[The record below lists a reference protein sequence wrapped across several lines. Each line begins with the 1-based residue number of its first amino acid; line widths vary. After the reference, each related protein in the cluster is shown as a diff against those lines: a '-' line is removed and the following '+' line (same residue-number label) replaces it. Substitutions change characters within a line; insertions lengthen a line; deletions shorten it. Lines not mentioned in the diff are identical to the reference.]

1 VSVVVIG
8 LNHRTAPLDL
18 LERMA
23 IGDHQMAKALHD
35 LIGRENLSEA
45 VLVSTCT
52 RTEVYAVAERFH
64 GAFGDIRSFMGDL
77 SFLPPEEFADHLYVH
92 YDTSAAAHLFAVTSG
107 LDSVVLGEN
116 EIQGQIKKAW
126 EHARDEGTAG
136 KTLNLLFR
144 HALQAGKRARTETGI
159 ARSIAS
165 VSAAAV
171 AMATDRLGEL
181 SGKRVLV
188 LGAGDMGEGMVT
200 ALVGAG
206 VGEVV
211 VANRTRSRA
220 ESLAARVGGTA
231 VSLLDVPD
239 ELADVDVLLTST
251 GAQALMIEAADL
263 APVMAGR
270 PDRPLLVVDIAMPRD
285 VEAAVGDL
293 QGVTLLDMDDLRAFA
308 ERGVAERRREVGKVE
323 AILEDEMQGYL
334 GASSAREVAPTI
346 VALRDRAE
354 ATRLAELD
362 RFRSRLT
369 YLEPSELEAVEAL
382 SRSLVA
388 KLLHDPTVALKGA
401 AGSSKGDRL
410 IAALRELFGI
420 EA

>member
-1 VSVVVIG
+1 
-8 LNHRTAPLDL
+8 
-18 LERMA
+18 
-23 IGDHQMAKALHD
+23 
-35 LIGRENLSEA
+35 
-45 VLVSTCT
+45 
-52 RTEVYAVAERFH
+52 
-64 GAFGDIRSFMGDL
+64 
-77 SFLPPEEFADHLYVH
+77 
-92 YDTSAAAHLFAVTSG
+92 
-107 LDSVVLGEN
+107 
-116 EIQGQIKKAW
+116 
-126 EHARDEGTAG
+126 
-136 KTLNLLFR
+136 
-144 HALQAGKRARTETGI
+144 
-159 ARSIAS
+159 
-165 VSAAAV
+165 
-171 AMATDRLGEL
+171 
-181 SGKRVLV
+181 
-188 LGAGDMGEGMVT
+188 
-200 ALVGAG
+200 
-206 VGEVV
+206 
-211 VANRTRSRA
+211 
-220 ESLAARVGGTA
+220 VGGTA
-231 VSLLDVPD
+231 VALLDVPD

-251 GAQALMIEAADL
+251 GAQALMIEVADL
-263 APVMAGR
+263 APVMAAR

-346 VALRDRAE
+346 VALRERAE
-354 ATRLAELD
+354 ATRRAELD

-420 EA
+420 EV

>member
-1 VSVVVIG
+1 
-8 LNHRTAPLDL
+8 
-18 LERMA
+18 
-23 IGDHQMAKALHD
+23 
-35 LIGRENLSEA
+35 
-45 VLVSTCT
+45 
-52 RTEVYAVAERFH
+52 
-64 GAFGDIRSFMGDL
+64 
-77 SFLPPEEFADHLYVH
+77 
-92 YDTSAAAHLFAVTSG
+92 
-107 LDSVVLGEN
+107 
-116 EIQGQIKKAW
+116 
-126 EHARDEGTAG
+126 
-136 KTLNLLFR
+136 
-144 HALQAGKRARTETGI
+144 
-159 ARSIAS
+159 
-165 VSAAAV
+165 
-171 AMATDRLGEL
+171 
-181 SGKRVLV
+181 
-188 LGAGDMGEGMVT
+188 
-200 ALVGAG
+200 
-206 VGEVV
+206 
-211 VANRTRSRA
+211 
-220 ESLAARVGGTA
+220 
-231 VSLLDVPD
+231 
-239 ELADVDVLLTST
+239 
-251 GAQALMIEAADL
+251 
-263 APVMAGR
+263 
-270 PDRPLLVVDIAMPRD
+270 VVDIAMPRD